1 MSGPIK
7 VLVGVLLGLVVGV
20 ACHQFWTPS
29 AWQGV
34 GVGDAKAFMT
44 GVASEANNSAGVL
57 AEIVRTVIRVNTF
70 LGDAFV
76 RALRLIAVPL
86 VLFSLV
92 AGVASLG
99 RAGESGQPDTGSG
112 KGSGGAAGLRALGRI
127 GGRTLAV
134 FAVTT
139 VIAIIIGLV
148 LANVLAPGKFVSE
161 QTRLN
166 LAEANATAVGERVAQ
181 AELSRGNASVWQ
193 ILLNAIPTNPF
204 DALARG
210 DMLQVIVLAVLMGA
224 ALLVLISR
232 QADGARSPANADGAG
247 STALV
252 PIPALTIARGCE
264 ALGELFITIGGWVL
278 RLAPIGVFCLMA
290 RTSADLGPEVVRG
303 LAALCGVVVLGLT
316 MQMVFVYGPMAIG
329 LGRLSIR
336 QATLGMLPAQAVAF
350 SSSSSAAT
358 LPVTIRCV
366 RENLGV
372 RERVASFVCP
382 LGATV
387 NMDGTALYQAVCAI
401 FIAQVYG
408 IELSIGQQM
417 LIVLMTTLSSV
428 GAPGI
433 PGGGIV
439 MFITVMQAVG
449 LPMEGLAMIL
459 AVDRVLDMCR
469 TVVNVTGDG
478 VVAAV
483 IDRWEPG
490 ARQ

>member
-7 VLVGVLLGLVVGV
+7 VLLGVLLGLVVGM

-29 AWQGV
+29 AWQSV
-34 GVGDAKAFMT
+34 GVGDARAFMAGAVNPANADAT
-44 GVASEANNSAGVL
+44 LAAQGV
-57 AEIVRTVIRVNTF
+57 RFVIRVNA
-70 LGDAFV
+70 LIGDAFV
-76 RALRLIAVPL
+76 RALRFIAVPL
-86 VLFSLV
+86 VLFSLI

-99 RAGESGQPDTGSG
+99 GVG
-112 KGSGGAAGLRALGRI
+112 GGAGGGRGGAGGLRALGRV
-127 GGRTLAV
+127 GGRTLGL

-139 VIAIIIGLV
+139 VIAITLGLV
-148 LANVLAPGKFVSE
+148 LANVIAPGRAVSE
-161 QTRLN
+161 ATRAG
-166 LAEANATAVGERVAQ
+166 LAEANASAVSERVAQ
-181 AELSRGNASVWQ
+181 AERAAADVSVWRL
-193 ILLNAIPTNPF
+193 LLNVVPTNPF
-204 DALARG
+204 DSLARG
-210 DMLQVIVLAVLMGA
+210 DMLQVIVLAVLVGA
-224 ALLVLISR
+224 ALLLLISR
-232 QADGARSPANADGAG
+232 EQNKAGVGAAAG
-247 STALV
+247 GDDHAAL
-252 PIPALTIARGCE
+252 PGLSAMTIARACE
-264 ALGELFITIGGWVL
+264 AMGVVFITIGGWIL
-278 RLAPIGVFCLMA
+278 RFAPIGVFCLMA
-290 RTSADLGPEVVRG
+290 RTSADVGPEVVRG
-303 LAALCGVVVLGLT
+303 LAALCGVVVLGLAVH
-316 MQMVFVYGPMAIG
+316 MLFVYGPLAIG
-329 LGRLSIR
+329 VARLTVR
-336 QATLGMLPAQAVAF
+336 QAALGLLPAQAVAF

-366 RENLGV
+366 RDNLGV

-459 AVDRVLDMCR
+459 AVDRVLDMVR
-469 TVVNVTGDG
+469 TVVNVTGDA

-490 ARQ
+490 DESMANAGR